1 MTTIYH
7 VIHDELFSEDEVV
20 SVHAS
25 SMGAALMAQQYA
37 VRIHR
42 EQARP
47 YGTDLGVQWDSDGK
61 PYWEWEDNKVYIKEE
76 ELRP

>member
-7 VIHDELFSEDEVV
+7 VIHDELFAGDEVV

-25 SMGAALMAQQYA
+25 PVGAALAAQQYA

-42 EQARP
+42 EQTSP
-47 YGTDLGVQWDSDGK
+47 YGTDPDVQWDSNGK
-61 PYWEWEDNKVYIKEE
+61 PYWEWEDNKVYVKEE